1 MTAEVAVMNTM
12 AIALAADSAV
22 TTVGGKIYNTANKLF
37 ELSRANSIGIMVY
50 GASQLMG
57 VPWETIIKEYRFSI
71 GHKSF
76 KTLEECADNF
86 FEFVAGI
93 FPQEVQSKYFERD
106 LRNFYKERVLK
117 NIINKIKEE
126 IENKGSI
133 KETLVKEIVS
143 KIIDEFYKEFQDRPS
158 LPIDSDAYRDLIR
171 KKYIEIINK
180 CINDVFRKL
189 PISEILKNKLI
200 EIAVNLC
207 CKDIFPK
214 NISGV
219 VIAGFGKDDIFPSL
233 IEYRI
238 HHVLGNK
245 LKYSIGRK
253 AKIDFRKNA
262 IIVPFAQSEM
272 IQTFMEG
279 VDPRYQVAIE
289 NLLSKFLSEFAV
301 VLKDNIPDIEFAK
314 KLNDFLE
321 STIPKFKNEL
331 KLHRQTYNVQPIMA
345 AVSSLPKEDLA
356 ALAESLV
363 HLTSLKR
370 KVTAGQTE
378 SVGGPI
384 DVVVISKGDGFIW
397 IKRKHYFEADKN
409 PSYFIRLL
417 SEFLTEGEENYAEEE
432 KEGKGV

>member
-22 TTVGGKIYNTANKLF
+22 TTIGGKIYNTANKLF

-93 FPQEVQSKYFERD
+93 FPQEVQSKFFEID
-106 LRNFYKERVLK
+106 LYSFYKLILE
-117 NIINKIKEE
+117 NIINNIEKE
-126 IENKGSI
+126 IQNKGSI
-133 KETLVKEIVS
+133 KETLIKEIVS
-143 KIIDEFYKEFQDRPS
+143 KVIDEFYKEFQDRPS
-158 LPIDSDAYRDLIR
+158 LPIDSDAYRDFLR
-171 KKYIEIINK
+171 NKYIKIINK
-180 CINDVFRKL
+180 CINDVFQKL
-189 PISEILKNKLI
+189 PISKILKNKLI

-238 HHVLGNK
+238 HHVVGNK
-245 LKYSIGRK
+245 LKYSIVRN
-253 AKIDFRKNA
+253 ARIDFENNA
-262 IIVPFAQSEM
+262 IIIPFAQSEM
-272 IQTFMEG
+272 IHTFMEG
-279 VDPRYQVAIE
+279 VDPRYQAAIE

-321 STIPKFKNEL
+321 STIPRFKNEL